1 MIRKPRATPTATGIR
16 KLRSE
21 SAEHS
26 SAVRK
31 EQTDSKERKLVKNII
46 KQSKQT
52 RNKHFESVH
61 RLVFYSIILI
71 S

>member
-1 MIRKPRATPTATGIR
+1 MIRKPKATPTATGIR

-31 EQTDSKERKLVKNII
+31 EQTESKERKLVRNAI
-46 KQSKQT
+46 KQKHA
-52 RNKHFESVH
+52 NKK
-61 RLVFYSIILI
+61 SILKVYIG
-71 S
+71 

>member
-1 MIRKPRATPTATGIR
+1 MIRKPKATPTATGIR

-31 EQTDSKERKLVKNII
+31 EQTESKEKKLVKNAILLE
-46 KQSKQT
+46 KQANKKQAFL
-52 RNKHFESVH
+52 KAH
-61 RLVFYSIILI
+61 IG
-71 S
+71 